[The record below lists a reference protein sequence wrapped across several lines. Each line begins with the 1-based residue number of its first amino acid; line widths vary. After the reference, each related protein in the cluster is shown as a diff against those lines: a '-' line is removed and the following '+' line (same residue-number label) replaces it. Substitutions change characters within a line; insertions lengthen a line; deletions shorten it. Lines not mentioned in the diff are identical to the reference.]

1 MIKSDK
7 SKSNNMKIKQEIL
20 IYINLH
26 INTKGCDNELN

>member
-7 SKSNNMKIKQEIL
+7 SNSNNLKTKQERL

-26 INTKGCDNELN
+26 INTENCDNELN